1 MEFAAQNFR
10 SGPGH
15 DGMSARPNFFPR
27 FDILVFADPL
37 CEPIFD
43 ILTQM
48 QAQRSKKPTR
58 RAPFRACYT
67 LMDRVNKVR
76 EDYPV
81 ATTLAKKKS
90 A

>member
-1 MEFAAQNFR
+1 MEFAAQNFM
-10 SGPGH
+10 SGPGD
-15 DGMSARPNFFPR
+15 DGMNARPKCFPR

-48 QAQRSKKPTR
+48 QSQRSKKPTR
-58 RAPFRACYT
+58 RAPFHAYYT
-67 LMDRVNKVR
+67 LMDQVNKVR

-81 ATTLAKKKS
+81 ATPLAKKKS